1 MTSYAKVESN
11 NLNFHRQNQNR
22 LRVEEYQGL
31 RDYLN
36 RRDDPEGEHND
47 VGRMVILPST
57 YRVNLNLNNIFYSE
71 NIIKLFFKG
80 LYTSYSSKL

>member
-1 MTSYAKVESN
+1 MTSYAKVEAN
-11 NLNFHRQNQNR
+11 NLNFHRLNQNS

-36 RRDDPEGEHND
+36 RRDDPEGLNID

-57 YRVNLNLNNIFYSE
+57 YRVYKNYWIRDTSNRIIIFY
-71 NIIKLFFKG
+71 
-80 LYTSYSSKL
+80 

>member
-1 MTSYAKVESN
+1 MTSYAKVEAN

-36 RRDDPEGEHND
+36 RRDDPEAQNID

-57 YRVNLNLNNIFYSE
+57 YRVNINIK
-71 NIIKLFFKG
+71 IRL
-80 LYTSYSSKL
+80 SYS